1 MDVHR
6 AYKILGLSPG
16 ASKEEVHGAFRD
28 LVQVWHPDRFAHDD
42 RLRQKAQRNV
52 KRINAAF
59 QVLKD
64 YEPPPGGVGRPSLI
78 SATFSAIQDLGE
90 MMQTTTL
97 EQPQARASEDPLL
110 AAAAKHAAAGHEESA
125 RFGRRRRM
133 QKESQWVSV
142 ALLIS
147 AVVVLVITILLFW

>member
-6 AYKILGLSPG
+6 AYKVLGLTPG

-59 QVLKD
+59 HVLKD

-78 SATFSAIQDLGE
+78 SATFSAVQDLGDL
-90 MMQTTTL
+90 MQTTM
-97 EQPQARASEDPLL
+97 EQPLVRPSEDPLL
-110 AAAAKHAAAGHEESA
+110 AVAAGHEEST

-133 QKESQWVSV
+133 QKENQWVSV
-142 ALLIS
+142 ALLVS
-147 AVVVLVITILLFW
+147 AVVVLVITVLLFW